1 MLPTVVVGGYLGA
14 GKTTLVNR
22 VLRGAAGRRIAV
34 VVNDFGEIGID
45 ADLIDSRDGDVLNLA
60 GGCVCCAVGSDL
72 VAGLMALPGRIAP
85 PDVVLI
91 ETSGVAL
98 PGAVARAVR
107 LVPGL
112 DADGIVVVADAETIR
127 ARADDPWVGDTV
139 RQQLADADLLVLN
152 KTDLIAPDA
161 LDALHAWLAE
171 AAPHAVRLDAV
182 DADVPP
188 DAVIGSVKGAGLDA
202 GLGAARGAR
211 LDAAPS
217 HRARAPTRLAAL
229 RPAAADYETRLVA
242 PAGPVD
248 PHTLARAL
256 ANPALGLLRAK
267 GVVRDAKGA
276 AWVVQ
281 AVGMRVR
288 VTPAVRGTPAADPAL
303 PSRLVVIGQRGA
315 LDAAAIYAVPGL
327 RPLDVPRG

>member
-1 MLPTVVVGGYLGA
+1 MLSTVVVGGYLGA

-22 VLRGAAGRRIAV
+22 MLRGAAGRRIAV

-45 ADLIDSRDGDVLNLA
+45 ADLIESRDGDVLNLA

-112 DADGIVVVADAETIR
+112 DADGVVVVADAETIR

-152 KTDLIAPDA
+152 KTDLVAPDA
-161 LDALHAWLAE
+161 LGALHAWLAE
-171 AAPHAVRLDAV
+171 AAPRAVRLDAV

-188 DAVIGSVKGAGLDA
+188 DAVIGALIGTRLGARPGAGLDA
-202 GLGAARGAR
+202 V
-211 LDAAPS
+211 AP
-217 HRARAPTRLAAL
+217 HRAPAPTRIAPP

-242 PAGPVD
+242 PAGALD
-248 PHTLARAL
+248 PQALARQL
-256 ANPALGLLRAK
+256 ADPALGLLRAK
-267 GVVRDAKGA
+267 GVVRDAEGA

-281 AVGMRVR
+281 AVGARAR
-288 VTPAVRGTPAADPAL
+288 VTPAVPGTPAADPAL
-303 PSRLVVIGQRGA
+303 PSRLVLIGRRGA
-315 LDAAAIYAVPGL
+315 LDAAAIHAVPGL
-327 RPLDVPRG
+327 RPLDVSRG

>member
-22 VLRGAAGRRIAV
+22 VLRGAGGRRIAV

-45 ADLIDSRDGDVLNLA
+45 ADLIESRDGDVLNLA

-72 VAGLMALPGRIAP
+72 VAGLMALPERIAP

-127 ARADDPWVGDTV
+127 TRADDPWVGDTV
-139 RQQLADADLLVLN
+139 RQQLAEADLLVLN
-152 KTDLIAPDA
+152 KTDLIGAQA
-161 LDALHAWLAE
+161 LGALHAWLADV
-171 AAPHAVRLDAV
+171 APRAVRIDAV

-188 DAVIGSVKGAGLDA
+188 DAV
-202 GLGAARGAR
+202 LGAA
-211 LDAAPS
+211 AAAQPPLPPLS
-217 HRARAPTRLAAL
+217 AGRAMRSGVL
-229 RPAAADYETRLVA
+229 RPALGLFESRSIVLDGAL
-242 PAGPVD
+242 D
-248 PHTLARAL
+248 PQALARAL
-256 ANPALGLLRAK
+256 ADPALGLVRAK
-267 GVVRDAKGA
+267 GVVRDGDGVP
-276 AWVVQ
+276 WVVQ
-281 AVGMRVR
+281 AVGLRVR
-288 VTPAVRGTPAADPAL
+288 VTPAPPGTPAADPAA
-303 PSRLVVIGQRGA
+303 SARLVLIGLRGT
-315 LDAAAIYAVPGL
+315 LDAGMIEARLGLHGAAAPD
-327 RPLDVPRG
+327 RS

>member
-45 ADLIDSRDGDVLNLA
+45 ADLIESRDGDVLNLA

-152 KTDLIAPDA
+152 KTDLVAPEA
-161 LDALHAWLAE
+161 LDALHAWLAD
-171 AAPHAVRLDAV
+171 AAPRAVRLDTV

-188 DAVIGSVKGAGLDA
+188 DAVIGAVHGTGPDGAP
-202 GLGAARGAR
+202 
-211 LDAAPS
+211 PS
-217 HRARAPTRLAAL
+217 PTRAPTRLAPP

-242 PAGPVD
+242 PAGPLD
-248 PHTLARAL
+248 PQALARAL
-256 ANPALGLLRAK
+256 ADPTLGLLRAK
-267 GVVRDAKGA
+267 GVVRDAAGA

-281 AVGMRVR
+281 AVGARVR
-288 VTPAVRGTPAADPAL
+288 VTPAVPGTPAADPSR
-303 PSRLVVIGQRGA
+303 PSRLVLIGRRGRLDAEA
-315 LDAAAIYAVPGL
+315 LDAAAGL
-327 RPLDVPRG
+327 RPLDHAAAGLRPHDVPRN